1 MTASSSSIIQ
11 GVLIL
16 ALFCWILSK
25 RFQWRPVRGDSRQWR
40 LPLILI
46 AIGIWATLGT
56 QHKTSSGAVIAMTS
70 KDYTYLLVGA
80 LISLGL
86 GMVRG
91 RSLEIADHAGQLMKR
106 YRPLTAAL
114 WVVLIVVRLG
124 IDLYGGHMGVSSAI
138 IGTSIMLMFGLS
150 LLGEALVVAMRTG
163 AFGGGGGYA
172 GGGGSSNFGG
182 GYAGGRDYRAPE
194 DERPRER

>member
-1 MTASSSSIIQ
+1 MTASSSSILQ

-16 ALFCWILSK
+16 ALFCWILAK

-46 AIGIWATLGT
+46 AIGLYATLGSR
-56 QHKTSSGAVIAMTS
+56 HKTSAGAVIAMTS
-70 KDYTYLLVGA
+70 KDYTYLAVGA
-80 LISLGL
+80 LVSLGL

-91 RSLEIADHAGQLMKR
+91 RSLEIANHAGLMMKR

-124 IDLYGGHMGVSSAI
+124 IDLYGGHMGVSTAV

-150 LLGEALVVAMRTG
+150 LLGESLAVAMRTG
-163 AFGGGGGYA
+163 AIGGGGSGGGVLGGGGYV
-172 GGGGSSNFGG
+172 G
-182 GYAGGRDYRAPE
+182 GYAAPE
-194 DERPRER
+194 DERPRQR